1 MKNLKNTLVA
11 LTMILMA
18 TFSLTAQTVDNFK
31 IEHNPTSLS
40 GKIHLVNTPDCR
52 FDTLLPLMQPLGNTN
67 KLVNFSLNSNTFVTI
82 NDTIPNRHGIYDT
95 IATINF
101 IVTENTVLQSLNGV
115 DFDVMYKKIDNQLN
129 STLTDY
135 YLATLNFSDFIM
147 SPTYLP
153 CYVSVGPALSTP
165 TIKWESIENN
175 AIEKYI
181 IKRNGQNIDTV
192 CFSSGIL
199 SYTDVNNHEA
209 INYMQTY
216 TLEAIDS
223 TGRSRSGD
231 ATTIHARNLASVN
244 GNVELDWNIPTIAGT
259 ITSFDIYE
267 YDATLDVLTLVNTVP
282 STITQ
287 YTVINPDVTKT
298 YIVGVSNV
306 DCSGSATRSASTSLL
321 SNPVQATV
329 SAGIQSLIID
339 RNDEVIGYYDLMGK
353 EIDANTSNQVVIV
366 RYKSGKT
373 VKLKK

>member
-11 LTMILMA
+11 LTMILIA
-18 TFSLTAQTVDNFK
+18 TFSLTAQTLDDFK
-31 IEHNPTSLS
+31 IEHNPTSLN
-40 GKIHLVNTPDCR
+40 GKIHLVNTTCR
-52 FDTLLPLMQPLGNTN
+52 WDTLLPLMTPVYSNR
-67 KLVNFSLNSNTFVTI
+67 LVKFAINNNSYAVL
-82 NDTIPNRHGIYDT
+82 DSMIPNKNNIGD
-95 IATINF
+95 
-101 IVTENTVLQSLNGV
+101 TVLSFCFETTESVVTQSLNGMDV
-115 DFDVMYKKIDNQLN
+115 DLMFRKLDIQGN
-129 STLTDY
+129 STLTVF
-135 YLATLNFSDFIM
+135 TIHLNFSDFIM

-153 CYVSVGPALSTP
+153 CYVSVGPVLSTP
-165 TIKWESIENN
+165 TIKWESIDNN

-192 CFSSGIL
+192 SFSSGIL

-287 YTVINPDVTKT
+287 YTVTNPDVTKT

-306 DCSGSATRSASTSLL
+306 DCSGSATRSANTSLL

-329 SAGIQSLIID
+329 SAGIQSLTID

-353 EIDANTSNQVVIV
+353 EIDSNTSNQVVII

-373 VKLKK
+373 VKEIRQQ

>member
-31 IEHNPTSLS
+31 IEHNKGSMTATFYV
-40 GKIHLVNTPDCR
+40 VNTVDHNMY
-52 FDTLLPLMQPLGNTN
+52 DELPLMSNVGGNKINFPIHYEANINIIDIIQN
-67 KLVNFSLNSNTFVTI
+67 KNNI
-82 NDTIPNRHGIYDT
+82 GDTVCVK
-95 IATINF
+95 TINF
-101 IVTENTVLQSLNGV
+101 TSFDTILHIAFKEINTNIIKHIYFSISWT
-115 DFDVMYKKIDNQLN
+115 DFLI
-129 STLTDY
+129 
-135 YLATLNFSDFIM
+135 

-153 CYVSVGPALSTP
+153 CYVSIGPVLSVP
-165 TIKWESIENN
+165 TIKWESIDNN
-175 AIEKYI
+175 LISKYI
-181 IKRNGQNIDTV
+181 IKRNGQTVDTV
-192 CFSSGIL
+192 NFSSGIL
-199 SYTDVNNHEA
+199 SYTDVNNSEA
-209 INYMQTY
+209 LNYIQTY

-223 TGRSRSGD
+223 LGNVRLGD

-306 DCSGSATRSASTSLL
+306 DCSGSATRSANTSLL
-321 SNPVQATV
+321 SNPVQAIGT
-329 SAGIQSLIID
+329 AGIESLTIE